1 MKYFKL
7 FLFLILSEM
16 TQSIVIDCQFG
27 TTFDSLYT
35 CTNLNLMID
44 KNNIEVT
51 EATGQHKEG
60 NDHSNVLALYFLSSG
75 MKNLPRGVYKLFKNV
90 KKVVVHGLDTV
101 GEFLDNNAL
110 VRGDFQSAKSVNAL
124 LFMSVMLDE
133 LRAKV
138 FEGAENLN
146 YLTLEAC
153 RITTIDKDAFKGLKK
168 LQSLGLK
175 YNFITTLHPATFSEL
190 PELRH
195 LLLSGNYLQ
204 ILTKSHF
211 KSLKKINRISVIG
224 NLLTEVE
231 SNIVSDLKELENLY
245 LDQNTCIDDHF
256 GSDGVP
262 FSKFQKLIS
271 VCSKEASRE
280 ENLKKQV
287 VEMRE
292 LEEQVFSLQRLVEKY
307 RNNCGNQSISIPD
320 TIWIT
325 RREMP

>member
-1 MKYFKL
+1 M
-7 FLFLILSEM
+7 
-16 TQSIVIDCQFG
+16 
-27 TTFDSLYT
+27 
-35 CTNLNLMID
+35 
-44 KNNIEVT
+44 
-51 EATGQHKEG
+51 
-60 NDHSNVLALYFLSSG
+60 
-75 MKNLPRGVYKLFKNV
+75 
-90 KKVVVHGLDTV
+90 
-101 GEFLDNNAL
+101 
-110 VRGDFQSAKSVNAL
+110 
-124 LFMSVMLDE
+124 
-133 LRAKV
+133 
-138 FEGAENLN
+138 
-146 YLTLEAC
+146 
-153 RITTIDKDAFKGLKK
+153 
-168 LQSLGLK
+168 
-175 YNFITTLHPATFSEL
+175 
-190 PELRH
+190 
-195 LLLSGNYLQ
+195 
-204 ILTKSHF
+204 
-211 KSLKKINRISVIG
+211 IG

-307 RNNCGNQSISIPD
+307 RSNCGNQSISIPD